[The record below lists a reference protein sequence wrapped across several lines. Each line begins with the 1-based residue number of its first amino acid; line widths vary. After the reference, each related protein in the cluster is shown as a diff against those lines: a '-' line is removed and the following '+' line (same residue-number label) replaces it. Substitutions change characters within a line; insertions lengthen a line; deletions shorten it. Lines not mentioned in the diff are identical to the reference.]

1 MLYFALRVLI
11 NALAVAITIALLP
24 GIHLSPFREEPLA
37 ITYLTLGVTLGIVTA
52 LVRPL
57 LVFISARL
65 VIWSMGLFVFVIN
78 ILLFALVGLIAPT
91 AIHYDSPEILWII
104 LGGLVLLVVA
114 LVSQGLT
121 GLDSPIF
128 EGNLRSKWYWR
139 WLNRLPTGRRNWLVE
154 NLRVYFILRILVSYV
169 EEIAIG
175 ITPAAGFRRFMQ
187 RTIYGLPNVPGDRS
201 LPGKV
206 RVLLQDLGPTF
217 VKFGQVVSSRSAELP
232 PEWRMELNKL
242 QSNVPP
248 FPYDEAK
255 RIITD
260 DLKKP
265 PEVLYASIET
275 VPFAAAST
283 AQVHRATLHNGTV
296 VVVKVQRPDIDITMK
311 GDLNVMRDLADI
323 VQQRQEWAQDLDV
336 KGLLNEFANN
346 VLLELNYMN
355 ETFNARQLAFNM
367 REIQGVHVPAMYPEM
382 CNTRVM
388 TQEFVKGVKI
398 TAVDKL
404 DAAGIDRTAVA
415 REFLRAMLKQVLFDG
430 FFHADPHPGNI
441 LVDLETSKIIFLDMG
456 MMGNMTQ
463 EQRMV
468 LADIIWSLHERDG
481 QGLAQAVVG
490 LSTPFKEADIR
501 GFTSDIERMMK
512 RYMMFDDEQMNL
524 SAPMEDMMDA
534 MRRAGLRLDPS
545 LTLALKALFQ
555 AEQIVSELAPQLPL
569 IVVAFDELKS
579 LFRDQL
585 NMANVTEVV
594 RTQAMRSAKQIVRRL
609 PSLAAATGKWLDQ
622 YESGKLGVYLDTG
635 DLDKQLDGLESTIT
649 RNVTLLALTL
659 LLVGLLIGS
668 AIATNLQSEWAGIKL
683 SSIAFF
689 LFMGGAII
697 ATAFGLRI
705 VWSVWNTLSARK

>member
-1 MLYFALRVLI
+1 MLYFVLRVLI

-24 GIHLSPFREEPLA
+24 GIHIAPLRDEPLA
-37 ITYLTLGVTLGIVTA
+37 ITYLFFGITLGIVNA
-52 LVRPL
+52 LGRPFL
-57 LVFISARL
+57 IFFTARL
-65 VIWSMGLFVFVIN
+65 VVWSMGLFIFVIN
-78 ILLFALVGLIAPT
+78 ILLFALAGLLAP
-91 AIHYDSPEILWII
+91 AAFHYDSPEILWII
-104 LGGLVLLVVA
+104 LGGLVLA
-114 LVSQGLT
+114 LVAIIAQGVT

-154 NLRVYFILRILVSYV
+154 NLRVYFILRILISYG

-175 ITPAAGFRRFMQ
+175 LTPVAGFRRFMQ
-187 RTIYGLPNVPGDRS
+187 RTIYGLPNVPGDKS

-217 VKFGQVVSSRSAELP
+217 VKFGQVVSSRSEDLA
-232 PEWRMELNKL
+232 PEWRLELNKL

-255 RIITD
+255 RIITQ

-265 PEVLYASIET
+265 PEELYTSIEAT
-275 VPFAAAST
+275 PFAAAST
-283 AQVHRATLHNGTV
+283 AQVHRAVLHDGTV

-311 GDLNVMRDLADI
+311 GDLNVMRDLAAI
-323 VQQRQEWAQDLDV
+323 VQQRQEWARDLDV
-336 KGLLNEFANN
+336 KGLLNDFATN

-367 REIQGVHVPAMYPEM
+367 RDIEGVHVPTMYPEM

-404 DAAGIDRTAVA
+404 DAAGVDRTAVA

-481 QGLAQAVVG
+481 QGLAQAVIG
-490 LSTPFKEADIR
+490 LSVPFKEVDEST
-501 GFTSDIERMMK
+501 FTHEIERMMK
-512 RYMMFDDEQMNL
+512 RYMMFQDEQMNL
-524 SAPMEDMMDA
+524 SAPMQDMMDA
-534 MRRAGLRLDPS
+534 MRRSGLRLDPS

-569 IVVAFDELKS
+569 IVVAFEQLKG

-585 NMANVTEVV
+585 NVENVTEIV

-622 YESGKLGVYLDTG
+622 YETGKLGVYLDTG
-635 DLDKQLDGLESTIT
+635 DLNKQMDNVERAIT

-668 AIATNLQSEWAGIKL
+668 AIATNLDNEWGGIKL
-683 SSIAFF
+683 SNIAFF
-689 LFMGGAII
+689 LFLGGAII

-705 VWSVWNTLSARK
+705 VWSVWSSLSARK

>member
-311 GDLNVMRDLADI
+311 GDLNVMRDLAGI

-367 REIQGVHVPAMYPEM
+367 REIEGVHVPAMYPEM

-569 IVVAFDELKS
+569 IVVAFEELKS

-683 SSIAFF
+683 SNIAFF